1 MSQKQKVAAELEKAQ
16 LDIKQKQ
23 ERADAL
29 REQNLEKIK
38 QTAIEVGQKGKE
50 STPKN
55 QWSFLILRDVIN
67 IL

>member
-1 MSQKQKVAAELEKAQ
+1 MSQKQKVASELEKAQ

-55 QWSFLILRDVIN
+55 Q
-67 IL
+67 